1 MMPPKTLGDRPMTNA
16 ELQRRHRQRERERRL
31 LAEEAVAFVLR
42 LDPAA
47 TPVRGLA
54 ALQRRLSAISG

>member
-1 MMPPKTLGDRPMTNA
+1 MPPKPLGDRPLTNA
-16 ELQRRHRQRERERRL
+16 EKQRRHRLLERERRL
-31 LAEEAVAFVLR
+31 LAAEAVAFVLR

-54 ALQRRLSAISG
+54 ALQRRLQEEQR